1 MNLHRVKSL
10 FPLLL
15 LGLLLTVIEVFAG
28 TPGVVLDDE
37 ERQWIR
43 EHPIIRLGVDPAWPP
58 FDFIDGQGAHSG
70 MAADFLL
77 LLGRQLGLSFELVP
91 GLDWEQVLQRA
102 RDRSLDLVSL
112 SQQTPQRS
120 KYLRFT
126 DTVTSVPWAVITRKN
141 FKKISG
147 LEALSAHRVAVVKS
161 YAIVNMLSDEYP
173 GIEIQLVDSSLDGLR
188 AVAAGQ
194 VDAMV
199 ENLAVASYLIAENNL
214 INLKIAADSGF
225 DMIRLAFAVR
235 SDWPELSG
243 LLNKALSSLTRDEMQ
258 SVKNRWAAVETE
270 QAGDSDSAPEFAG
283 WLLWTV
289 VAVFLLLVI
298 VSGLLMRFTSGE
310 RLASRIGS
318 TRFRAIVL
326 VSLSVFVVLVLFLGW
341 LAMERIEH
349 RIRHDVGNNLDN
361 SLISTMQRIDFWAE
375 QRQDFIRQLGRHPRL
390 VAITQALLAVP
401 PARPSLLASSPLQQ
415 AREFF
420 SDEQLDLFDHLGFF
434 IISPEYINIGS
445 MRDANLGARNLLAEL
460 LPRVFRGEAIFVP
473 SIASDVSLS
482 APSGTTDAT
491 MFFAAP
497 IQTADGEVIA
507 ALTLRIDPGGE
518 FSRVLQFSRVGDSG
532 DSYAFNRQGQLLSAS
547 RFHRTLLDVGL
558 IGEDESEILRVEIRD
573 PGGNLTEG
581 YRPATPRS
589 DQPLTLM
596 AASAIRLADSRQG
609 VLKQQ
614 QSVLRNTEGYRDYRG
629 VPVFGA
635 WTWHDE
641 TGMGVASEIDADEAL
656 ATYYSVRNTV
666 FAILA
671 VTLLLSVGGTL
682 LMLVMGQRTNR
693 VLSQARDQLERSVEE
708 RTAELQASETSLREN
723 QERLELTVGG
733 SGDGLWEYKSQT
745 GDNWFSPRFKEMLG
759 YGEDDL
765 PNKLDAWKKSV
776 RPDDLDAVLAAF
788 DTHLKNDVPYDIEYR
803 LRASTGDYR
812 WIRDRAKS
820 LRDAQGRA
828 YRTSGSISDITERK
842 QAEIELAHSRKLI
855 NAVLAHSPAAI
866 YLKDLEGRYLMV
878 NPIWCEVTGVSRDR
892 AIGATDFD
900 FQSRDVAEQFV
911 SNDRHVAATGRPVHS
926 EEHLPQSDGM
936 VHTYMSYKFPVADE
950 NGEVFAVGGVSSDIT
965 EIEQRERQYRILV
978 DTIPGTVYRCRLDP
992 QRTMLF
998 ISKEV
1003 ENLSGYPTADF
1014 IDNAVR
1020 SFSSLIHADDAAD
1033 VDKTV
1038 VTAVEQN
1045 QPYMIEYRV
1054 VRADGAIRHVYERG
1068 QGEYDDEGVAERLD
1082 GTIIDIT
1089 EIKELQADLEKAR
1102 QAADQANQAK
1112 STFLANMSHELR
1124 TPMNAILGY
1133 SEMLME
1139 EAEDLEQED
1148 FIPDLKK
1155 INQAG
1160 NHLLALIN
1168 DVLDLSKIEAG
1179 RMEAYAE
1186 DIDVGTL
1193 IDEVAATAQPLM
1205 GKNDNRLI
1213 IARGEALGNV
1223 YQDLTKLRQSLFNLL
1238 SNAAKFT
1245 HQGSVTLRV
1254 ERESRDGGDWLVFAV
1269 SDTGIG
1275 IAEDK
1280 LEHVFTE
1287 FSQADSSTTRNY
1299 GGTGLGLAISKRF
1312 CQILGGDLTLQ
1323 SVPGEGSTFTI
1334 RLPATLPGSE
1344 PRQAP
1349 ADAAAIKT
1357 AANLEAIGETGPGET
1372 VLVIDDEAEACE
1384 IIGRFLQKDGF
1395 TVVTA
1400 GSGEEGLRLA
1410 HDIQPAAITLD
1421 VMMPDMDG
1429 WSVLRALKADPRLR
1443 EVPVI
1448 MVTMVDDKT
1457 RGYSLGATD
1466 YLTKPVDRELLL
1478 HMLGRYHPA
1487 EKHRTVMLVEDDEAT
1502 REMMARTLDKA
1513 GWAVSEAG
1521 NGREALDQL
1530 AQETPRLILLDLM
1543 MPVMDGFDFL
1553 LEMRANADWQ
1563 DIPVIVL
1570 TAKDLTDEDRRML
1583 SGRVEQVV
1591 AKGACSREHLM
1602 ELVRGLVTST
1612 RTRRLTRQ

>member
-1 MNLHRVKSL
+1 MYIRRIKC
-10 FPLLL
+10 LLL
-15 LGLLLTVIEVFAG
+15 LLLMGLMLPVAQGFAG
-28 TPGVVLDDE
+28 TPGIVLDDE

-43 EHPIIRLGVDPAWPP
+43 DHQVIRLGVDPAWPP

-70 MAADFLL
+70 MAADFLQ

-91 GLDWEQVLQRA
+91 GLDWEQVLQGA

-112 SQQTPQRS
+112 SQETPERS
-120 KYLRFT
+120 KYLRYT
-126 DTVTSVPWAVITRKN
+126 DTVTSVPWAVITRKD

-147 LEALSAHRVAVVKS
+147 LEALAAHRVAVVKS
-161 YAIVNMLSDEYP
+161 YAIVSMVSDEHP
-173 GIEIQLVDSSLDGLR
+173 DIHIHQVDSSLEGLR
-188 AVAAGQ
+188 ALAAGQ

-214 INLKIAADSGF
+214 INLQIAADSGF

-235 SDWPELSG
+235 SDWPQLLG

-258 SVKNRWAAVETE
+258 AVKNRWAAVEAE
-270 QAGDSDSAPEFAG
+270 QTGDADAAPAFAG

-289 VAVFLLLVI
+289 VAVFLLLAT
-298 VSGLLMRFTSGE
+298 VSGLLMKFTSGE
-310 RLASRIGS
+310 RLTALIGS

-349 RIRHDVGNNLDN
+349 RIRHDAGNNLEN
-361 SLISTMQRIDFWAE
+361 SLISTVQRIEFWAE
-375 QRQDFIRQLGRHPRL
+375 QRKDFIRQLGRHPRL
-390 VAITQALLAVP
+390 VAITEALLAEP
-401 PARPSLLASSPLQQ
+401 PTRDALLSSSPLQQ
-415 AREFF
+415 ARGFF
-420 SDEQLDLFDHLGFF
+420 SDEHLDLFDHLGFF

-445 MRDANLGARNLLAEL
+445 MRDTNLGARNLLADL
-460 LPRVFRGEAIFVP
+460 LPRVFRGEALFVP
-473 SIASDVSLS
+473 SITSDVPLS
-482 APSGTTDAT
+482 DSSSSPEAT

-518 FSRVLQFSRVGDSG
+518 FSQVLQFSRVGDSG
-532 DSYAFNRQGQLLSAS
+532 DSYAFNRQGQLMSAS
-547 RFHRTLLDVGL
+547 RFHRHLQDAGL
-558 IGEDESEILRVEIRD
+558 IGTDESEILRVEIRD
-573 PGGNLTEG
+573 PGGDLTAG
-581 YRPATPRS
+581 YRPAAPGS
-589 DQPLTLM
+589 EQPLTLM
-596 AASAIRLADSRQG
+596 AASAIRLADSREG
-609 VLKQQ
+609 VLKRQQ
-614 QSVLRNTEGYRDYRG
+614 TVLRNTEGYRDYRG

-666 FAILA
+666 FGILA

-682 LMLVMGQRTNR
+682 LILVTGQRTNR

-708 RTAELQASETSLREN
+708 RTAELRASEASLREN
-723 QERLELTVGG
+723 QQRFELTVGG
-733 SGDGLWEYKSQT
+733 SGDGLWEYNSQT

-759 YGEDDL
+759 YREEDL
-765 PNKLDAWKKSV
+765 PNTLEAWKNSV
-776 RPDDLDAVLAAF
+776 HPDDLDAALAAF
-788 DTHLKNDVPYDIEYR
+788 DTHLKNDVPYEIEYR
-803 LRASTGDYR
+803 LKSSEGGYR

-866 YLKDLEGRYLMV
+866 YLKDLEGHYLMV
-878 NPIWCEVTGVSRDR
+878 NPIWCEVTGVSRER
-892 AIGATDFD
+892 AIGASDFD
-900 FQSRDVAEQFV
+900 FQSREVAEEFV
-911 SNDRHVAATGRPVHS
+911 ANDQRVAATGRPVHS
-926 EEHLPQSDGM
+926 EEQLPQSDGT

-965 EIEQRERQYRILV
+965 EIKQRERQYRILV
-978 DTIPGTVYRCRLDP
+978 DTIPGTVYRRSLDR
-992 QRTMLF
+992 QHTLLF

-1003 ENLSGYPTADF
+1003 ENLSGYPAADF
-1014 IDNAVR
+1014 TGNAVR
-1020 SFSSLIHADDAAD
+1020 SFASLIHPDDAAA

-1038 VTAVEQN
+1038 ATAVEQH
-1045 QPYMIEYRV
+1045 QPYTIEYRV
-1054 VRADGAIRHVYERG
+1054 VRADGALRHVYERG
-1068 QGEYDDEGVAERLD
+1068 QAEYDGEGVAERLD

-1102 QAADQANQAK
+1102 ETADQANQAK

-1133 SEMLME
+1133 SEMLIE

-1160 NHLLALIN
+1160 NHLLTLIN

-1186 DIDVGTL
+1186 NIDVSTL
-1193 IDEVAATAQPLM
+1193 IDEVAATVQPLM
-1205 GKNDNRLI
+1205 GKNHNRLI
-1213 IARGEALGNV
+1213 IARGDALGSA

-1245 HQGSVTLRV
+1245 HEGSVTLRV

-1280 LEHVFTE
+1280 LEHVFKE
-1287 FSQADSSTTRNY
+1287 FSQADDSTTRNY
-1299 GGTGLGLAISKRF
+1299 GGTGLGLAISRRF
-1312 CQILGGDLTLQ
+1312 CQMLGGDLTLQ
-1323 SVPGEGSTFTI
+1323 SAPGEGSTFTI
-1334 RLPATLPGSE
+1334 RLPARLPGSE
-1344 PRQAP
+1344 PRQLP
-1349 ADAAAIKT
+1349 AEAAAVKT
-1357 AANLEAIGETGPGET
+1357 TTKLKAIGETAPGQT
-1372 VLVIDDEAEACE
+1372 VLVIDDEPEACE

-1395 TVVTA
+1395 TVATA
-1400 GSGEEGLRLA
+1400 RSGEEGLRLA
-1410 HDIQPAAITLD
+1410 HEIQPAAITLD

-1429 WSVLRALKADPRLR
+1429 WSVLRALKADPGLR

-1466 YLTKPVDRELLL
+1466 YLTKPVDREMLLQ
-1478 HMLGRYHPA
+1478 MLSRYHPA
-1487 EKHRTVMLVEDDEAT
+1487 EQHRTVMLVEDDEDT
-1502 REMMARTLDKA
+1502 RKMMSRTLDKA
-1513 GWAVSEAG
+1513 GWVVTEAG

-1530 AQETPRLILLDLM
+1530 ALETPRLILLDLM

-1553 LEMRANADWQ
+1553 LEMRANPEWQ

-1570 TAKDLTDEDRRML
+1570 TAKDLTDEDRRVL

-1602 ELVRGLVTST
+1602 NLVRGLVT
-1612 RTRRLTRQ
+1612 RTRRH